1 MKFWALLIV
10 GAVSPFLFVST
21 LPSTAAFVFLLLIA
35 LAALMPG
42 ARPALKMLWL
52 TPAFF
57 LATTLLINE
66 RIAQRLPL
74 SENKS
79 IHTISGIIGSLPE
92 TRGDVTRFLF
102 LPDVISP
109 DVVSEAIPSKMRVYW
124 YKERGRA
131 KDDET
136 NVSELHAGERW
147 RLLLELRSPRGR
159 VNFHGVDTERW
170 YFAQGIGARANVRPG
185 ENVRLADPRWFNLQH
200 LRESVLDKL
209 TEKASGIPAF
219 QVIAALAIADR
230 RGLLPHDKGVL
241 SATGTGHL
249 LAISGLHIGLAAALG
264 FYLGRVGVL
273 FLSFG
278 FKQRFAVVLP
288 WLTAWLA
295 ALAYSGLA
303 GFGVSTQRALI
314 MLTVA
319 TVVLLSRR
327 NVHPGLAWL
336 IAMALVLLAD
346 PFAPL
351 RAGFWF
357 SFVAVAVLM
366 MIFVPRQGQMP
377 VWRKMLYAQLG
388 ISLVMAPLGMY
399 WFQQASLPGML
410 ANLVA
415 IPVVSMVIV
424 PLILAALVVL
434 WLPGPLAGWLLT
446 MAGYAAYYLLQ
457 MLDYLAGFQPLV
469 FASTR
474 VPGLLATLL
483 AMLGAA
489 IVLLPRGVRGR
500 YAGLL
505 LMLPIMLPIGASLDK
520 GEAQIDF
527 LDIGQGLSVLLT
539 ARDYLMVYDTGPG
552 DGLAGEAGW
561 DMVAGTIQ
569 PMIKATGKTP
579 DLIVASNADLD
590 HAGGLK
596 RLQLAYPNSQYLASL
611 PRNRAGIRPCYSPD
625 EWETEDLTFRVL
637 HPSSGLPYLGND
649 SSCVIS
655 VNGPG
660 LSLLLSGDIGR
671 VVEQRLVY
679 NGLEQHAVLTAP
691 HHGSSTSSSQDLID
705 ALKPSLVLI
714 SAGSNNRFG
723 FPRADVLER
732 YSKAHVP
739 TLNTAQCG
747 GIRISTDANGGFRL
761 ESARVSRKA
770 IWRWAA
776 DKSCLKGG

>member
-1 MKFWALLIV
+1 
-10 GAVSPFLFVST
+10 
-21 LPSTAAFVFLLLIA
+21 
-35 LAALMPG
+35 
-42 ARPALKMLWL
+42 
-52 TPAFF
+52 
-57 LATTLLINE
+57 
-66 RIAQRLPL
+66 
-74 SENKS
+74 
-79 IHTISGIIGSLPE
+79 
-92 TRGDVTRFLF
+92 
-102 LPDVISP
+102 
-109 DVVSEAIPSKMRVYW
+109 
-124 YKERGRA
+124 
-131 KDDET
+131 
-136 NVSELHAGERW
+136 
-147 RLLLELRSPRGR
+147 
-159 VNFHGVDTERW
+159 
-170 YFAQGIGARANVRPG
+170 
-185 ENVRLADPRWFNLQH
+185 
-200 LRESVLDKL
+200 
-209 TEKASGIPAF
+209 
-219 QVIAALAIADR
+219 
-230 RGLLPHDKGVL
+230 
-241 SATGTGHL
+241 L

-264 FYLGRVGVL
+264 FNLGRLGVL

-288 WLTAWLA
+288 WLTAWFA

-319 TVVLLSRR
+319 TVVTLSRR
-327 NVHPGLAWL
+327 NVHPVLAWL
-336 IAMALVLLAD
+336 IAMALVLVAD

-366 MIFVPRQGQMP
+366 MIFVPRQGQIP
-377 VWRKMLYAQLG
+377 VWRKMLYAQLA

-399 WFQQASLPGML
+399 WFQQASLPGLL

-424 PLILAALVVL
+424 PLILAALLVL

-446 MAGYAAYYLLQ
+446 MAGYTAHWLFLMLEYLS
-457 MLDYLAGFQPLV
+457 GIQPVV

-474 VPGLLATLL
+474 VPGLVATLL

-500 YAGLL
+500 IAGLL
-505 LMLPIMLPIGASLDK
+505 LMVPMILPAGNSLDK
-520 GEAQIDF
+520 GETQIDF
-527 LDIGQGLSVLLT
+527 LDIGQGLAVLLT

-552 DGLAGEAGW
+552 NGLAGDAGW

-569 PMIKATGKTP
+569 PAIKATGRTP
-579 DLIVASNADLD
+579 DLVVASNADLD

-611 PRNRAGIRPCYSPD
+611 PRSRTGIRPCQTPD
-625 EWETEDLTFRVL
+625 EWATEDLTFRVL
-637 HPSSGLPYLGND
+637 HPSPGLPYLGND

-679 NGLEQHAVLTAP
+679 NGLESHTILTAP
-691 HHGSSTSSSQDLID
+691 HHGSSTSSSQVLID
-705 ALKPSLVLI
+705 TLRPSLVLI
-714 SAGSNNRFG
+714 SAGSDNRFG
-723 FPRADVLER
+723 FPRADVLKR
-732 YSKAHVP
+732 YSKAHIP

-747 GIRISTDANGGFRL
+747 GLRITTDANGSFRV
-761 ESARVSRKA
+761 ESARVNRKA
-770 IWRWAA
+770 IWRWPAIEE
-776 DKSCLKGG
+776 CP